1 MQVEELWTIDDGIFE
16 SLRLVALSH
25 TFLIS
30 IILINENSKYLYI
43 DHKIK
48 WITCILQEVGEDVA
62 VGEGYGY

>member
-1 MQVEELWTIDDGIFE
+1 MKIVNIY
-16 SLRLVALSH
+16 
-25 TFLIS
+25 
-30 IILINENSKYLYI
+30 KYI